1 MSSTARNAFRLDINL
16 LRVIAVTGVVLYHF
30 RIGALTGGF
39 AGVDLFFVVSGYLM
53 TRIICDGIDRGTFSL
68 WRFYIARARRI
79 VPALAAFCLVMLVVS
94 QVWIDPLTRR
104 EIASDI
110 VSSILFISNFAY
122 WRDAGYFD
130 AAAASKWLLHTWSLS
145 VEWQFYLVLP
155 LALLALRRVLPGR
168 RYWLAALW
176 IGMLLSFAL
185 AVVLAELKPAFAFY
199 LLPTRAW
206 EMLAGGLVY
215 LHLGDWRAGPR
226 LSSGLALIGLALIAV
241 AFFGLDNLVA
251 WPSFATLL
259 PVAGAA
265 LVIAARPETAPGL
278 NSRPL
283 IAIGLWS
290 YSIYIWHWPIVV
302 GLAYF
307 GYDGMLASVA
317 GVVATLLLSALSYH
331 TIEMPFRQPGAG
343 GSPLRRPN
351 RVALAGLVIV
361 AGTTTA
367 SFVAASG
374 YGAGGDAVAAR
385 TRLAEIA
392 IQDSGY
398 PAACGGF
405 TVQGELRPCVIGRP
419 SRTNVLFLG
428 DSHAEPFYTHFEAG
442 RPGHSFTFLTY
453 GGCPPLPD
461 TNMALPGSRC
471 RDFLEA
477 AWAQAESGDYQEV
490 VLSAFWPIYL
500 ESYRPGSDNNHLL
513 CFEQGGSCRI
523 ERDPAQYG
531 RAVAAAFERLAT
543 RIRALRAR
551 GIEVTLLAPMPF
563 ADIDIPHES
572 VRRAFL
578 GIEPDAL
585 QPIAVAAIRQASAE
599 ARTFL
604 ETLAA
609 ASGAELIDP
618 LAAMC
623 DAAGCRVSDD
633 GILPLYRD
641 SNHPTGSAI
650 RAGHLDFIDAAVLRR

>member
-1 MSSTARNAFRLDINL
+1 MVEFHRARYRMSSTARNAFRLDINL

-251 WPSFATLL
+251 
-259 PVAGAA
+259 VAVLRDAA
-265 LVIAARPETAPGL
+265 AGRRRRARHRRAPG
-278 NSRPL
+278 NGARTESSRPL
-283 IAIGLWS
+283 HRDRALVLLDL
-290 YSIYIWHWPIVV
+290 Y
-302 GLAYF
+302 LA
-307 GYDGMLASVA
+307 LAD
-317 GVVATLLLSALSYH
+317 
-331 TIEMPFRQPGAG
+331 R
-343 GSPLRRPN
+343 RRP
-351 RVALAGLVIV
+351 
-361 AGTTTA
+361 
-367 SFVAASG
+367 
-374 YGAGGDAVAAR
+374 
-385 TRLAEIA
+385 RL
-392 IQDSGY
+392 
-398 PAACGGF
+398 F
-405 TVQGELRPCVIGRP
+405 
-419 SRTNVLFLG
+419 
-428 DSHAEPFYTHFEAG
+428 
-442 RPGHSFTFLTY
+442 
-453 GGCPPLPD
+453 
-461 TNMALPGSRC
+461 
-471 RDFLEA
+471 
-477 AWAQAESGDYQEV
+477 
-490 VLSAFWPIYL
+490 
-500 ESYRPGSDNNHLL
+500 
-513 CFEQGGSCRI
+513 
-523 ERDPAQYG
+523 
-531 RAVAAAFERLAT
+531 RL
-543 RIRALRAR
+543 
-551 GIEVTLLAPMPF
+551 
-563 ADIDIPHES
+563 
-572 VRRAFL
+572 
-578 GIEPDAL
+578 
-585 QPIAVAAIRQASAE
+585 
-599 ARTFL
+599 
-604 ETLAA
+604 
-609 ASGAELIDP
+609 
-618 LAAMC
+618 
-623 DAAGCRVSDD
+623 
-633 GILPLYRD
+633 
-641 SNHPTGSAI
+641 
-650 RAGHLDFIDAAVLRR
+650 